1 MTDRTMTAMYDTRGA
16 AQTAQDQLIEL
27 GVAVDDVAIR
37 SIEGGESAASSGEDR
52 GFWASLSDLFMPDED
67 RHTYAEG
74 VKRGGYLLSARVPD
88 GLQDAAADI
97 LEACDPIDLDQ
108 RSETWRQEGWTGYE
122 TSADAPAKAAYG
134 EGVTCDGIVG
144 PKKWHAFDYLESAKM
159 SGNDRLP
166 ADQARWTVYGTG
178 RWMIRKS

>member
-1 MTDRTMTAMYDTRGA
+1 
-16 AQTAQDQLIEL
+16 
-27 GVAVDDVAIR
+27 
-37 SIEGGESAASSGEDR
+37 
-52 GFWASLSDLFMPDED
+52 MPDED

-122 TSADAPAKAAYG
+122 ASADAPAKAAYG
-134 EGVTCDGIVG
+134 EGAGLTEAGA
-144 PKKWHAFDYLESAKM
+144 AFESEDDHGHCPARLWRGCWCAA
-159 SGNDRLP
+159 SDR
-166 ADQARWTVYGTG
+166 AQGYGHQC
-178 RWMIRKS
+178 RR